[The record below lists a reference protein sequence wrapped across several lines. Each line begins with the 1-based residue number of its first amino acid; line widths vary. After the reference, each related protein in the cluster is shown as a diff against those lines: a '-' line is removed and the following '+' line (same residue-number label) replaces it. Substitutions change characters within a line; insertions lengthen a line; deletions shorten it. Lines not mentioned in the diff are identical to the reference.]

1 MTTVIQ
7 YLVEGIGLGALY
19 ALFAISVALIFGVA
33 NIINFAQGEVIAVS
47 AYVLLAVVTGWWP
60 LLILLPVVAG
70 VVVALGMERLAF
82 RWVRGADPTTLL
94 VAGFAVSIFLQSVLL
109 ALEGARAKTV
119 DFAPGLNRVIDV
131 GGVRVTGL
139 VLVTIAVAA
148 LLFLGLNL
156 ILRRTPIG
164 VQLRAAAADLRMAK
178 LLGVR
183 TDVVVG
189 TAFAL
194 SGVLA
199 SVAAILL
206 VARTGRLSPDMGVQP
221 LVIAFVATVVGGLG
235 SIYGAAL
242 GGLALGLLTVV
253 LQNVLP
259 AEMVPY
265 RDAVVYMLV
274 ILTLLVRPQGLIATS
289 NLKERV

>member
-1 MTTVIQ
+1 MTTVVQ
-7 YLVEGIGLGALY
+7 YLVEGVGLGALY

-33 NIINFAQGEVIAVS
+33 NIINFAQGEVIAVA

-60 LLILLPVVAG
+60 LVILLPVVAG
-70 VVVALGMERLAF
+70 VTVALTMERLAF
-82 RWVRGADPTTLL
+82 RRVRGADPTTLL
-94 VAGFAVSIFLQSVLL
+94 VAGFGVSIFLQSVLL

-119 DFAPGLNRVIDV
+119 DFASGLNRVIEI

-139 VLVTIAVAA
+139 VLITIAVAA
-148 LLFLGLNL
+148 LLFAGLNL
-156 ILRRTPIG
+156 LLRRTPIG

-206 VARTGRLSPDMGVQP
+206 VAKTGRLSPDMGVQP

-242 GGLALGLLTVV
+242 GGLALGVLTVV

-259 AEMVPY
+259 GELVPY
-265 RDAVVYMLV
+265 RDALVYMIV
-274 ILTLLVRPQGLIATS
+274 ILTLLARPQGLIATA